1 MPFLEEPLVQRKRP
15 PSASQPGRRQGRS
28 KNEQL
33 LSSSD
38 NVSSTPPIQAQP
50 VEPCGTEK
58 QLEKNQETP
67 EQELTVQ
74 PQEETDGP
82 TRRGKKRGAE
92 AKEETSDDATVGKR
106 VCFEQMPQPTSETCT
121 PPSESADIEPATI
134 QIEEIIDVETV
145 MLTSVGDCF
154 QREERDE
161 KPVWNEI
168 KLRETEE
175 CSDEEMESSGDKI
188 IDAGG
193 DVEDGCQKDE
203 ENHHGQS
210 RTAPIS
216 VVSLGSTG
224 SWEWDKEEDIDVIGG
239 SGPAPDPVI
248 ICWTE
253 SSEGEKEEE
262 DEDVDVVGEKTD
274 YTSSV
279 VIATM
284 S

>member
-1 MPFLEEPLVQRKRP
+1 MPFLEEPPVQRKRP
-15 PSASQPGRRQGRS
+15 PSASQPGRRGGRS

-33 LSSSD
+33 LSLSD
-38 NVSSTPPIQAQP
+38 NVSLTPPIQAQP
-50 VEPCGTEK
+50 VEPCGTQK

-92 AKEETSDDATVGKR
+92 AEEETSDDATVGKR
-106 VCFEQMPQPTSETCT
+106 VCFEQMPQPTSE
-121 PPSESADIEPATI
+121 
-134 QIEEIIDVETV
+134 
-145 MLTSVGDCF
+145 
-154 QREERDE
+154 
-161 KPVWNEI
+161 
-168 KLRETEE
+168 
-175 CSDEEMESSGDKI
+175 
-188 IDAGG
+188 
-193 DVEDGCQKDE
+193 
-203 ENHHGQS
+203 NHHGQS

-216 VVSLGSTG
+216 VVSLGFTG
-224 SWEWDKEEDIDVIGG
+224 SWEWDEEEDIDVIGG
-239 SGPAPDPVI
+239 SSPAPDPVI

-279 VIATM
+279 VIATV